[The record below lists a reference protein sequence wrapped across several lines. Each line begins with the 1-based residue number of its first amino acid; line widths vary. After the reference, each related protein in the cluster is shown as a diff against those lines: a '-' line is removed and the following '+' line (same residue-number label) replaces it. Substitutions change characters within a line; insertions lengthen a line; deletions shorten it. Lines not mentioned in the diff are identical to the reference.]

1 MTMIDDSVELQTV
14 KRYLDEHFN
23 PIRRLLG
30 ARIPDPY
37 VRKVALRRC
46 TRHIFHWRQDAI
58 DDPAGPDHADSG
70 EPVKP
75 GNGASQNGS
84 QDCHNSGEAP
94 GPDERPPEEWATGG
108 EQATERQVA
117 VLEDHGVAIPAECT
131 KARRSSSPETDHLRR
146 SRDEPPGFK
155 SRLRQSC

>member
-1 MTMIDDSVELQTV
+1 MNMSDDSVELEIV

-30 ARIPDPY
+30 NKITDPD

-58 DDPAGPDHADSG
+58 GDPVGPDHPDFG

-75 GNGASQNGS
+75 RNGASRNGS
-84 QDCHNSGEAP
+84 QDGRDSGEGP
-94 GPDERPPEEWATGG
+94 DPDERPPEEWATGD
-108 EQATERQVA
+108 EPATNRQVA
-117 VLEDHGVAIPAECT
+117 VLEDHGVPIPTECT
-131 KARRSSSPETDHLRR
+131 KARASQLITKHVYGGARA
-146 SRDEPPGFK
+146 
-155 SRLRQSC
+155 